1 MGNKNNDIN
10 SYYMHIQLIGEKMSF
25 FLKLISGKEEPSKAK
40 TEKKERKK
48 IEDFWDFDYSVD
60 KEIKDQ
66 IEEYFKIL
74 FENKEKKT
82 EERKELKECLIV
94 RVANSSDPII
104 DIIFE
109 NLNKLRFE
117 YLMPIVLFL
126 TNEKGKEINPDNKK
140 YKYVQ
145 SNLIVSKLYSE
156 DEIHFKDE
164 GIIKKLLL
172 RFCSIYNELGDSFSI
187 GEDDKDI
194 ITYDLNKNYFPFNLN
209 ICCIG
214 RFGQGK
220 STGVNILMGEY
231 KAKESSKLISQ
242 TKNITFYQHSNYPL
256 RIIDI
261 PGFDSK
267 DNVQKTVEKIEFC
280 NKEMNKLKDRIHCYL
295 YFLNFSNRGFTD
307 FEAPIFEKIIK
318 IKEAKIIYVI
328 THSPPNLEEDDIEEY
343 INNFN
348 ESINKLSQNK
358 IFNDN
363 QKKELKIILEAS
375 KKNVVFVNFRK
386 NIKNN
391 YNIFGI
397 EDLFERIKCF
407 FHESENYK
415 KSLEKLTEER
425 IKEQALKLKEQAKK
439 VVLWNKIGGG
449 IVGIIPGLDWVLQR
463 FVIKENAVK
472 KIGMIFGVNFDS
484 LIKEEKK
491 QKIKEEKEK
500 QKYEVNL
507 SNIDIEYDENA
518 LDLEIDKS
526 NLVNDSYSY
535 KIGNSCKI
543 GFDISSTVGGAISV
557 GIGFSSNIITV
568 TEAGVTIGSIAART
582 IGFVFLGLSIAIGV
596 SSGAYF
602 TTKHINEI
610 IEKLYN
616 YYLNNADKISNSYKL
631 VDEYLILR
639 AQKKPVNGSV
649 VENQ

>member
-40 TEKKERKK
+40 TDIKERKK

-60 KEIKDQ
+60 KEIKVQ

-74 FENKEKKT
+74 FENKEKKS

-126 TNEKGKEINPDNKK
+126 TNEKGKEINPDNNK

-194 ITYDLNKNYFPFNLN
+194 ITYDLSKNYFPFNLN

-348 ESINKLSQNK
+348 ENIDKLSQNK
-358 IFNDN
+358 IFNDK
-363 QKKELKIILEAS
+363 QKKEIKIILEAS

-397 EDLFERIKCF
+397 EDLFERIKYF

-415 KSLEKLTEER
+415 KSLEKLTEKR

-463 FVIKENAVK
+463 YVIKENAVK

-616 YYLNNADKISNSYKL
+616 YYLNNADKIFNSYKL
-631 VDEYLILR
+631 VDEYLTLR

-649 VENQ
+649 IENQ

>member
-363 QKKELKIILEAS
+363 QKKELKIILEAT

-472 KIGMIFGVNFDS
+472 KNR
-484 LIKEEKK
+484 
-491 QKIKEEKEK
+491 
-500 QKYEVNL
+500 
-507 SNIDIEYDENA
+507 
-518 LDLEIDKS
+518 
-526 NLVNDSYSY
+526 NDFW
-535 KIGNSCKI
+535 C
-543 GFDISSTVGGAISV
+543 
-557 GIGFSSNIITV
+557 
-568 TEAGVTIGSIAART
+568 
-582 IGFVFLGLSIAIGV
+582 
-596 SSGAYF
+596 
-602 TTKHINEI
+602 
-610 IEKLYN
+610 
-616 YYLNNADKISNSYKL
+616 
-631 VDEYLILR
+631 
-639 AQKKPVNGSV
+639 
-649 VENQ
+649 